1 MNINEQEIA
10 VLKKYGIKV
19 NSKMA
24 LDEVIFLV
32 NQFFIDNP
40 DLSDEEYNELESVG
54 INIMERKYYGESH
67 K

>member
-1 MNINEQEIA
+1 MNINEQEMA
-10 VLKKYGIKV
+10 VLEKYGIKV
-19 NSKMA
+19 NSKMS

>member
-10 VLKKYGIKV
+10 VLEKYGIKV
-19 NSKMA
+19 NLKMS
-24 LDEVIFLV
+24 LDEVIFLI